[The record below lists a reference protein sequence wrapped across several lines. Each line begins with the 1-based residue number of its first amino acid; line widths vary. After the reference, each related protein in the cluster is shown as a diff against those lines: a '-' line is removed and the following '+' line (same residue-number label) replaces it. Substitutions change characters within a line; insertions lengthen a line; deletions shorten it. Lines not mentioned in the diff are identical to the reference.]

1 MLEQIV
7 DFRDEAAELARLLE
21 RLSDEDWDRVT
32 QFKEW
37 TINDVV
43 LHLYASDWMA
53 AASARSADEYERIR
67 DDVRRK
73 RESGL
78 SMIEETRMRFPG
90 LRGAALFR
98 RWKDQVDDLCR
109 LLAAK
114 DPKERL
120 NWSGPGMA
128 VRMFVTARQM
138 ETWAHGQ
145 EIYDVMGI
153 ERAHHDRI
161 RNIAVIGVK
170 TFGWSFSNRGLPV
183 PPQPPRVELT
193 APSGELWVWEG
204 ESPKDIVR
212 GSAVEFCQVVTQVR
226 HVRDTNLS
234 VQGEGAT
241 QWMWIAQCFAGPP
254 ADPPA
259 PGSRHKAGAAV
270 G

>member
-7 DFRDEAAELARLLE
+7 DFRDEASALAGLLARLNE
-21 RLSDEDWDRVT
+21 GDWERVT

-37 TINDVV
+37 TINDVI

-53 AASARSADEYERIR
+53 AASARSAHAYEEIR
-67 DDVRRK
+67 GDVRRR

-78 SMIEETRMRFPG
+78 SMIEETRLRFPD
-90 LRGAALFR
+90 LRGAGLFE
-98 RWKDQVDDLCR
+98 RWKEQVEDLCR

-114 DPKERL
+114 DPTERL
-120 NWSGPGMA
+120 TWSGPGMA

-145 EIYDVMGI
+145 EIYDAMGI
-153 ERAHHDRI
+153 ERVAHDRI

-183 PPQPPRVELT
+183 PEQPPRVELT
-193 APSGELWVWEG
+193 APSGALWVWNEDASADVVCG
-204 ESPKDIVR
+204 T
-212 GSAVEFCQVVTQVR
+212 AVEFCQVVTQVR
-226 HVRDTNLS
+226 NVRDTNLS
-234 VQGEGAT
+234 VQGEAAA
-241 QWMWIAQCFAGPP
+241 QWMRIAQCFAGPP

-259 PGSRHKAGAAV
+259 PGSRYTAT
-270 G
+270 